1 VLSKTLPS
9 NKLKEVTAVIN
20 TSCRTFFYR
29 PHTLFFC
36 LRLPRQREK
45 EREKENSCKSFCLL
59 EERIVPDLRRIR
71 RPIRN
76 FLRVNKS
83 YFYPQDNKQTC
94 IPKNHFFFFFFLLLL
109 SCFFLPLTFTVSLWL
124 CLHVRLFLVT
134 PPEQGFVR
142 WLTCWYEDRDKERRE
157 DGTWIWP
164 CVSSYSSSSSM
175 SVFR

>member
-1 VLSKTLPS
+1 
-9 NKLKEVTAVIN
+9 
-20 TSCRTFFYR
+20 
-29 PHTLFFC
+29 
-36 LRLPRQREK
+36 
-45 EREKENSCKSFCLL
+45 
-59 EERIVPDLRRIR
+59 
-71 RPIRN
+71 
-76 FLRVNKS
+76 
-83 YFYPQDNKQTC
+83 
-94 IPKNHFFFFFFLLLL
+94 
-109 SCFFLPLTFTVSLWL
+109 LTFTVSLWL